1 MVHRERDGRV
11 SFLSMRVE
19 EPGLNIFEK
28 REGNPPLLILV
39 VVAHAEV
46 QYPVVAEVVE
56 DVLVVDVG
64 HLAVST
70 TIDLRQQESRDRRE
84 VAARER
90 ELAQHGLA
98 PRDEAVED
106 GHRVDGPDGFWASA
120 AGGGDRRRR
129 YRLTA
134 TAAYTGLSP

>member
-1 MVHRERDGRV
+1 M
-11 SFLSMRVE
+11 
-19 EPGLNIFEK
+19 
-28 REGNPPLLILV
+28 LV

-46 QYPVVAEVVE
+46 QYPIVTKVVE

-64 HLAVST
+64 HLAVAAAV
-70 TIDLRQQESRDRRE
+70 DLRQEESRDRRE
-84 VAARER
+84 VATRER

-120 AGGGDRRRR
+120 AG
-129 YRLTA
+129 
-134 TAAYTGLSP
+134 AAASGAAGID